1 MTSKMSQKL
10 AKNYMCSDCDYI
22 CSKKS
27 DYTKHLLTRKHKIL
41 TNTYKTATKIAT
53 HVCECGKTYKHRQ
66 SLNNHKKKCNY
77 KEITIDS
84 EEKSEPTVEVLLKEN
99 LEIKKDNL
107 EMKKM
112 MIDLCQKLEPLSN
125 TISNTVS
132 NTHIH
137 NGDINNNQ
145 IFNINVFLN
154 EDCKDAMNMTE
165 FIESIQLTI
174 EDVEK
179 IGTEGQTQA
188 LSNILTSRLNDMD
201 LLKRPVHCS
210 DPKKEIIYVKDEN
223 KWEKEPKDKPSL
235 RKALDKI
242 TMESM
247 YKIPDIVPNEE
258 TYAQILS
265 EVMKEPREDKKILAA
280 VSKKVSLK

>member
-1 MTSKMSQKL
+1 
-10 AKNYMCSDCDYI
+10 
-22 CSKKS
+22 
-27 DYTKHLLTRKHKIL
+27 
-41 TNTYKTATKIAT
+41 
-53 HVCECGKTYKHRQ
+53 
-66 SLNNHKKKCNY
+66 
-77 KEITIDS
+77 
-84 EEKSEPTVEVLLKEN
+84 
-99 LEIKKDNL
+99 
-107 EMKKM
+107 MKKM
-112 MIDLCQKLEPLSN
+112 MIDLCQKLEPVSN
-125 TISNTVS
+125 AISNTVS

-137 NGDINNNQ
+137 NGDINNQ

-179 IGTEGQTQA
+179 IGAEGQTQA

-247 YKIPDIVPNEE
+247 YKIPEIVPNEE

-265 EVMKEPREDKKILAA
+265 EVMKEPREDKKILTE